1 MVFSGLV
8 IFSFYVVVLGW
19 LMHYGIKS
27 HRLTNNTE
35 IDKKIFGSILP
46 MIK

>member
-8 IFSFYVVVLGW
+8 IFLCRCVRVAYAL
-19 LMHYGIKS
+19 YGIKS